1 MSVVLPIGGRL
12 PERDATLGF
21 AEVSAGIDAAL
32 AAVTGP
38 LTDAAEIGAAL
49 RALAATVAVRASV
62 VMPGDA
68 DPDAQR
74 GALQSAAPRR
84 LSDDELANFAIYD
97 DYFGVVRA
105 TLGAPAF
112 AAVLLGVWAELLVDL
127 ARAQIG
133 RDEVEALL
141 RAFRAMLAR
150 AGDLATAGAP
160 ASEPAPAPADG
171 ASSPLLEDDGVPRRW
186 RLGHYAFALAA
197 AHACDAFD
205 CVATSAAPERELAT
219 AALMT
224 RATAAAQWYAS
235 EFPFEVYRTVVR
247 PTMERSGARGG
258 FSGTQNADY
267 RCMEWARERAFE
279 ALFTRFGTVAAAW
292 PAPAYA
298 ALMQLREMEI
308 EAAEHHVLVAASK
321 VRVDGS
327 LAQKAQG
334 DPSSAVA
341 VLREKVAA
349 VADDIAGR
357 FDAAPPTRRVRAC
370 AVADVPAERPLAVTL
385 AGAELA
391 IVRAYGAI
399 WACAAL
405 CTHAGGDLCEGHV
418 AGNALVCPL
427 HGAKFDPRTG
437 AVLHP
442 PATEP
447 LATYPVTIEGADVY
461 VDLT

>member
-1 MSVVLPIGGRL
+1 MTIVLPIGSIL
-12 PERDATLGF
+12 PERDPTLRFGDVTR
-21 AEVSAGIDAAL
+21 AIDTASAVLVGGLVEAASVEHALQTLAGVVRARVLAPLVVQNDAA
-32 AAVTGP
+32 
-38 LTDAAEIGAAL
+38 
-49 RALAATVAVRASV
+49 
-62 VMPGDA
+62 
-68 DPDAQR
+68 AQKA
-74 GALQSAAPRR
+74 ALQSAAPRR
-84 LSDDELANFAIYD
+84 LSDEELANFAIYD
-97 DYFGVVRA
+97 DYFGVGRA
-105 TLGAPAF
+105 PLDAPSYAR
-112 AAVLLGVWAELLVDL
+112 ELLAAWAAAIADL
-127 ARAQIG
+127 ARALVG
-133 RDEVEALL
+133 RDEIAALL
-141 RAFRAMLAR
+141 RAFRGMLAR
-150 AGDLATAGAP
+150 LGDVDASAVDSASAVGDAAP
-160 ASEPAPAPADG
+160 
-171 ASSPLLEDDGVPRRW
+171 PLVDARGVPSRW
-186 RLGHYAFALAA
+186 HLGHYLFALAA
-197 AHACDAFD
+197 LHARDAFAQTLPTGARVD
-205 CVATSAAPERELAT
+205 AALGT